1 MKALSMTKLFFMLVT
16 CVSLSVVVQADE
28 LERAYQKEY
37 AFLKAQ
43 KAELEKRFAT
53 DEVQHANEIQASKE
67 KVEALQEK
75 LIEVSEK
82 AKASSEKLDKLSKM
96 LAEKGETGGLTG
108 NVVNQARLA
117 LEPYGVKISD
127 DNKTTDV
134 EKIKQAFGSSMK
146 LYSELS
152 SLRNEKGEFYLP
164 DGKKV
169 EGDIVKVGNIAAYG
183 ISKEAAGAL
192 APAGNGAYKLW
203 NAVGSADDAK
213 AMFAKEKTE
222 TIDIF
227 AYENLDKEVD
237 YVTEKSF
244 IDTMEDGGVIGYI
257 IFALGL
263 FGLVLLGLRV
273 LNLMGAKTNVNEI
286 TQVVVDTLESG
297 EGSTVALEKIKGY
310 KGSTARVVKATLRNI
325 KKERAHIED
334 VIMENILNESTQI
347 DRFGS
352 FVLVIAAVAPLMGL
366 LGTVTGMIE
375 TFEVITEFG
384 TGDPKLLSGGISA
397 ALVTTMQ
404 GLVVA
409 IPLLLIGNLLSGWA
423 QSIKDSMEQNALHIV
438 NLYEKYR
445 G

>member
-1 MKALSMTKLFFMLVT
+1 MKVLSMNKLFFAIVAFISFW
-16 CVSLSVVVQADE
+16 VSVQAGE
-28 LERAYQKEY
+28 LESAYQKEY

-43 KAELEKRFAT
+43 KAELETRLAT
-53 DEVQHANEIQASKE
+53 DKVQQKNDIQASKE
-67 KVEALQEK
+67 KVEALQGQ
-75 LIEVSEK
+75 LLEVSAK
-82 AKASSEKLDKLSKM
+82 AKTSSEKLEKFTKM
-96 LAEKGETGGLTG
+96 LAEKEEAGGLTG

-117 LEPYGVKISD
+117 LEPYGVKVLD
-127 DNKTTDV
+127 DNKINDV
-134 EKIKQAFGSSMK
+134 DKIKQAFGSSIK
-146 LYSELS
+146 LNRELS
-152 SLRNEKGEFYLP
+152 SLGNEKGEFYLP
-164 DGKKV
+164 DGRKV
-169 EGDIVKVGNIAAYG
+169 KGDIVKVGNIAAYG
-183 ISKEAAGAL
+183 ISQEAAGAL
-192 APAGNGAYKLW
+192 APAGDGNYKLW

-227 AYENLDKEVD
+227 AYENLDKEAD
-237 YVTEKSF
+237 YVTEKTF

-257 IFALGL
+257 IFTLGL

-273 LNLMGAKTNVNEI
+273 INLMGAKTNVHEI
-286 TQVVVDTLESG
+286 TQIVVDTLESG
-297 EGSTVALEKIKGY
+297 EGSTVSLEKLKGY
-310 KGSTARVVKATLRNI
+310 KGSTARVIKATLRNI

-352 FVLVIAAVAPLMGL
+352 FVLVIAAVAPLLGL

-404 GLVVA
+404 GLIVA

-423 QSIKDSMEQNALHIV
+423 QSIKDSMEQSALHIV

>member
-1 MKALSMTKLFFMLVT
+1 M
-16 CVSLSVVVQADE
+16 
-28 LERAYQKEY
+28 QK
-37 AFLKAQ
+37 
-43 KAELEKRFAT
+43 
-53 DEVQHANEIQASKE
+53 IQ
-67 KVEALQEK
+67 
-75 LIEVSEK
+75 
-82 AKASSEKLDKLSKM
+82 
-96 LAEKGETGGLTG
+96 
-108 NVVNQARLA
+108 
-117 LEPYGVKISD
+117 
-127 DNKTTDV
+127 
-134 EKIKQAFGSSMK
+134 QAFGTSIK
-146 LYSELS
+146 LYSQLS

-192 APAGNGAYKLW
+192 APAGDGNYKLW
-203 NAVGSADDAK
+203 NAVGSSDDAK
-213 AMFAKEKTE
+213 AMFAKEKTD
-222 TIDIF
+222 TVDIF
-227 AYENLDKEVD
+227 VYENLDKEVD
-237 YVTEKSF
+237 YVTEKTF
-244 IDTMEDGGVIGYI
+244 VDTMEDGGIIGYI

-263 FGLVLLGLRV
+263 FGLALLGLRV
-273 LNLMGAKTNVNEI
+273 INLMRASTNVQDI
-286 TQVVVDTLESG
+286 TQIVVEKVESG
-297 EGSTVALEKIKGY
+297 KKDEALDAIKGFE
-310 KGSTARVVKATLRNI
+310 GSTARVIKSTLRNI
-325 KKERAHIED
+325 DKNREHVED

-347 DRFGS
+347 DRYGS

-404 GLVVA
+404 GLIVA

>member
-1 MKALSMTKLFFMLVT
+1 MKALSITKLFFAMVT
-16 CVSLSVVVQADE
+16 FVSLSAAVQAGE
-28 LERAYQKEY
+28 LERAYQKEF

-43 KAELEKRFAT
+43 KAELETRLET
-53 DEVQHANEIQASKE
+53 DTVKQANEINASKE

-75 LIEVSEK
+75 LLEVAEK
-82 AKASSEKLDKLSKM
+82 TKTSSEKLEKISKM
-96 LAEKGETGGLTG
+96 LADKEENGGLTG

-117 LEPYGVKISD
+117 LDPYGVKVSD
-127 DNKTTDV
+127 DNKTNDM
-134 EKIKQAFGSSMK
+134 EKIQQAFGVSTK

-164 DGKKV
+164 DGKKA

-192 APAGNGAYKLW
+192 APAGDGNYKLW
-203 NAVGSADDAK
+203 NAVGSSDDAK
-213 AMFAKEKTE
+213 AMFGKEKTE

-227 AYENLDKEVD
+227 VYENLDKEVD
-237 YVTEKSF
+237 YMTEKTF
-244 IDTMEDGGVIGYI
+244 IDTMEDGGIIGYI
-257 IFALGL
+257 TFTLGL
-263 FGLVLLGLRV
+263 FGLLLLGLRV
-273 LNLMGAKTNVNEI
+273 LNLMRAKTNVDEI
-286 TQVVVDTLESG
+286 TQIVVDKVESG
-297 EGSTVALEKIKGY
+297 KKHEALDAIKGY
-310 KGSTARVVKATLRNI
+310 EGSTARVIKSALRNI
-325 KKERAHIED
+325 DKDREHVED

-352 FVLVIAAVAPLMGL
+352 FVLVIAAVAPLLGL

-375 TFEVITEFG
+375 TFEMITEFG

-404 GLVVA
+404 GLIVA

>member
-1 MKALSMTKLFFMLVT
+1 MKALSITKLFFAMVAF
-16 CVSLSVVVQADE
+16 VSLSAAVQAGE

-43 KAELEKRFAT
+43 KAELEKRLVS
-53 DEVQHANEIQASKE
+53 DKEQQANELNASKE
-67 KVEALQEK
+67 KVDALQEK
-75 LIEVSEK
+75 LLEVSEK
-82 AKASSEKLDKLSKM
+82 AKVSSEKLEKVSKV
-96 LAEKGETGGLTG
+96 LAEKEEDGGLTG

-117 LEPYGVKISD
+117 LEPYGMKISD
-127 DNKTTDV
+127 DNKTNDV
-134 EKIKQAFGSSMK
+134 EKIQQAFGTSIK
-146 LYSELS
+146 LYGELS

-192 APAGNGAYKLW
+192 APAGDGNYKLW
-203 NAVGSADDAK
+203 NAVGSSDDAK

-227 AYENLDKEVD
+227 VYENLDKEVE
-237 YVTEKSF
+237 YVTEKTF
-244 IDTMEDGGVIGYI
+244 VDTMEDGGIIGYI
-257 IFALGL
+257 IFILGL

-273 LNLMGAKTNVNEI
+273 INLTRAKTNVNEI
-286 TQVVVDTLESG
+286 TQIVIDTLESG
-297 EGSTVALEKIKGY
+297 EGSTVALEKLKGFE
-310 KGSTARVVKATLRNI
+310 GSTARVIKATLRNI

-352 FVLVIAAVAPLMGL
+352 FVLVIAAVSPLMGL

-404 GLVVA
+404 GLIVA

-423 QSIKDSMEQNALHIV
+423 QSIKDSMEQSALHIV

>member
-1 MKALSMTKLFFMLVT
+1 MKALSITKLFFAIVT
-16 CVSLSVVVQADE
+16 FASLSATVHAGE
-28 LERAYQKEY
+28 LEKAYQKEY

-43 KAELEKRFAT
+43 KTELEKRLAT
-53 DEVQHANEIQASKE
+53 DTVQQEKEIQASKE
-67 KVEALQEK
+67 KVEALQAT
-75 LIEVSEK
+75 LLEVSEK
-82 AKASSEKLDKLSKM
+82 AKVSSEKLEKISKI
-96 LAEKGETGGLTG
+96 LAEKEDTGGLTG

-134 EKIKQAFGSSMK
+134 QKIQQAFGTSIK
-146 LYSELS
+146 LYSQLS

-192 APAGNGAYKLW
+192 APAGDGNYKLW

-213 AMFAKEKTE
+213 AMFAKEKTD
-222 TIDIF
+222 TVNIF
-227 AYENLDKEVD
+227 VYENLDKEVD
-237 YVTEKSF
+237 YVTEKTF
-244 IDTMEDGGVIGYI
+244 VDTMEDGGIIGYI

-273 LNLMGAKTNVNEI
+273 INLMKASTNVQDI
-286 TQVVVDTLESG
+286 TQIVVEKVESG
-297 EGSTVALEKIKGY
+297 KKDEALDAIKGFE
-310 KGSTARVVKATLRNI
+310 GSTARVIKSTLRNI
-325 KKERAHIED
+325 DKNREHVED

-347 DRFGS
+347 DRYGS

-366 LGTVTGMIE
+366 LGTVTGMIT

-404 GLVVA
+404 GLIVA

>member
-1 MKALSMTKLFFMLVT
+1 MKALSMIKLFLAFVT
-16 CVSLSVVVQADE
+16 VASMAVTTQAGE

-43 KAELEKRFAT
+43 KAELEKRLAT
-53 DEVQHANEIQASKE
+53 DKVQQANDVQASKE

-75 LIEVSEK
+75 LLDASAKV
-82 AKASSEKLDKLSKM
+82 KASSEKLEKLTKM
-96 LAEKGETGGLTG
+96 LAEKEETGGLTG

-117 LEPYGVKISD
+117 LVPYGMKVSD
-127 DNKTTDV
+127 DNKTNDV
-134 EKIKQAFGSSMK
+134 EKIQQAFSTSIK

-183 ISKEAAGAL
+183 ISQEATGAL
-192 APAGNGAYKLW
+192 APAGDGNYKLW
-203 NAVGSADDAK
+203 NAVGSSDDAK
-213 AMFAKEKTE
+213 AIFAKEKTD

-237 YVTEKSF
+237 YVTEKTF
-244 IDTMEDGGVIGYI
+244 VDTMEDGGIIGYI
-257 IFALGL
+257 IFGLGL
-263 FGLVLLGLRV
+263 FGLALLGLRV
-273 LNLMGAKTNVNEI
+273 INLMSASTNVNEI

-297 EGSTVALEKIKGY
+297 EGSTVSLEKLKGY
-310 KGSTARVVKATLRNI
+310 KGSTARVIKATLRNI

-366 LGTVTGMIE
+366 LGTVVGMIE

-404 GLVVA
+404 GLIVA

-423 QSIKDSMEQNALHIV
+423 QSIKDSMEQSALHIV

>member
-1 MKALSMTKLFFMLVT
+1 MVAF
-16 CVSLSVVVQADE
+16 VSLSAAVQASE

-43 KAELEKRFAT
+43 KAELEKRLVS
-53 DEVQHANEIQASKE
+53 DKEQQANELNASKE
-67 KVEALQEK
+67 KVDALQGK
-75 LIEVSEK
+75 LLEVSEK
-82 AKASSEKLDKLSKM
+82 AKVHSEKLEKVSKV
-96 LAEKGETGGLTG
+96 LAEKEEDGGLTG

-117 LEPYGVKISD
+117 LEPYGMKISD
-127 DNKTTDV
+127 DNKTNDV
-134 EKIKQAFGSSMK
+134 EKIQQAFGTSIK
-146 LYSELS
+146 LYGELS

-192 APAGNGAYKLW
+192 APAGDGNYKLW
-203 NAVGSADDAK
+203 NAVGSSDDAK
-213 AMFAKEKTE
+213 AMFGKEKTE

-227 AYENLDKEVD
+227 VYENLDKEVD
-237 YVTEKSF
+237 YVTEKTF
-244 IDTMEDGGVIGYI
+244 GDTMEDGGLIGYI
-257 IFALGL
+257 TFALGL

-273 LNLMGAKTNVNEI
+273 MKLMKASTNVQEI
-286 TQVVVDTLESG
+286 TQIVVEKVESG
-297 EGSTVALEKIKGY
+297 KKHEALDAIKGY
-310 KGSTARVVKATLRNI
+310 EGSTARVIKSALRNI
-325 KKERAHIED
+325 DKDREHVED

-347 DRFGS
+347 DKYGS
-352 FVLVIAAVAPLMGL
+352 FVLVIAAVAPLLGL

-375 TFEVITEFG
+375 TFEIITEFG

-404 GLVVA
+404 GLIVA

>member
-1 MKALSMTKLFFMLVT
+1 MKALSITKLFFAIVT
-16 CVSLSVVVQADE
+16 FASLSTALHAGE

-43 KAELEKRFAT
+43 KAELEKRLET
-53 DEVQHANEIQASKE
+53 DKVQQANEINASKE
-67 KVEALQEK
+67 KVEALQAK
-75 LIEVSEK
+75 LLEVSEQ
-82 AKASSEKLDKLSKM
+82 AKVSGEKLEKLSKM
-96 LAEKGETGGLTG
+96 LAEKEDTGGLTG
-108 NVVNQARLA
+108 NVVNQAGLA

-127 DNKTTDV
+127 DNKTNDV
-134 EKIKQAFGSSMK
+134 EKIQQAFAASMK
-146 LYSELS
+146 LFSELS

-183 ISKEAAGAL
+183 IAKEAAGAL
-192 APAGNGAYKLW
+192 APAGDGNYKLW
-203 NAVGSADDAK
+203 NAVGSSDDAK

-227 AYENLDKEVD
+227 VYENLDKEVD
-237 YVTEKSF
+237 YVTEKTF
-244 IDTMEDGGVIGYI
+244 ADTMEDGGIIGYI

-273 LNLMGAKTNVNEI
+273 INLMRASTNVQDI
-286 TQVVVDTLESG
+286 TQIVVEKVESG
-297 EGSTVALEKIKGY
+297 HKHEALDAIKGFE
-310 KGSTARVVKATLRNI
+310 GSTARVIKSALRNI
-325 KKERAHIED
+325 DKDREHIED

-404 GLVVA
+404 GLIVA

>member
-1 MKALSMTKLFFMLVT
+1 MKALSITKLFFAIATL
-16 CVSLSVVVQADE
+16 VSLSATVQAGE

-43 KAELEKRFAT
+43 KAELEKRLET
-53 DEVQHANEIQASKE
+53 DTVQQANELHASKE
-67 KVEALQEK
+67 KVEALQAK
-75 LIEVSEK
+75 LLEVSAK
-82 AKASSEKLDKLSKM
+82 AKVSSEKLEKLSKM
-96 LAEKGETGGLTG
+96 LAEKEDTGGLTG

-117 LEPYGVKISD
+117 LEPYGVKVSD
-127 DNKTTDV
+127 DNKTNDV
-134 EKIKQAFGSSMK
+134 EKIQQAFGSSMK

-152 SLRNEKGEFYLP
+152 SLRNEKGAFYLP
-164 DGKKV
+164 DGKKA
-169 EGDIVKVGNIAAYG
+169 EGDIVKVGNVAAYG
-183 ISKEAAGAL
+183 IAKEAAGAL
-192 APAGNGAYKLW
+192 SPAGDGNYKLW
-203 NAVGSADDAK
+203 NAVGSSDDAK

-227 AYENLDKEVD
+227 VYENLDKEVD
-237 YVTEKSF
+237 YVTEKTF
-244 IDTMEDGGVIGYI
+244 MDTMEDGGIIGYI

-273 LNLMGAKTNVNEI
+273 INLMGAKTNVNEI
-286 TQVVVDTLESG
+286 TQIVVDTLESG
-297 EGSTVALEKIKGY
+297 EGSTVSLEKLKGY
-310 KGSTARVVKATLRNI
+310 KGSTARVIKATLRNI
-325 KKERAHIED
+325 KKERAHVED

-404 GLVVA
+404 GLIVA

-423 QSIKDSMEQNALHIV
+423 QSIKDSMEQSALHIV

>member
-1 MKALSMTKLFFMLVT
+1 MKVLSMTKLIFALLAVAL
-16 CVSLSVVVQADE
+16 LSVAAQAGE

-43 KAELEKRFAT
+43 KAELESRLAT
-53 DEVQHANEIQASKE
+53 DKVQQTNDLNASNE
-67 KVEALQEK
+67 KVEELQAK
-75 LIEVSEK
+75 LLEVSEQ
-82 AKASSEKLDKLSKM
+82 AKASTEKLEKVSKM
-96 LAEKGETGGLTG
+96 LAEKEETGGLTG

-127 DNKTTDV
+127 DNKTNDV
-134 EKIKQAFGSSMK
+134 EKIQKAFSSSMK
-146 LYSELS
+146 LYGELS

-164 DGKKV
+164 NGKKV
-169 EGDIVKVGNIAAYG
+169 QGDIVKVGNIAAYG
-183 ISKEAAGAL
+183 IAKEAAGAL
-192 APAGNGAYKLW
+192 APAGDGNYKLW

-213 AMFAKEKTE
+213 AMFAKEKTDS
-222 TIDIF
+222 IDIF

-237 YVTEKSF
+237 YVTEKTVM
-244 IDTMEDGGVIGYI
+244 DTMEDGGVIGYI

-273 LNLMGAKTNVNEI
+273 INLMKAKTNVGDI
-286 TQVVVDTLESG
+286 TQIVVETLESG
-297 EGSTVALEKIKGY
+297 EGSTVSLEKIKGY
-310 KGSTARVVKATLRNI
+310 EGSTARVIKATLRNI

-347 DRFGS
+347 DKFGS
-352 FVLVIAAVAPLMGL
+352 FVLVIAAVAPLLGL

-404 GLVVA
+404 GLIVA

-423 QSIKDSMEQNALHIV
+423 QSIKDSMEQSALHIV